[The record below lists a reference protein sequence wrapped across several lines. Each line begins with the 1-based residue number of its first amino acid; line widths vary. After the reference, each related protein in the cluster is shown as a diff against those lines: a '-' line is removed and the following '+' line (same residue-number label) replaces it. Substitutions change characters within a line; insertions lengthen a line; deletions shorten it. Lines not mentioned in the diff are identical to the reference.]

1 MIEHICVYIHVHT
14 QISSFKICLPEGL
27 LIYITILQLPNRK
40 ERFSTYS
47 IYVLTSTTFV
57 WEKQGRE
64 GQVAFGLGTLQY
76 HKRLIL
82 SQY

>member
-1 MIEHICVYIHVHT
+1 MYILKFHHLKFAC
-14 QISSFKICLPEGL
+14 QKDYS
-27 LIYITILQLPNRK
+27 YITILQLPNRK